1 MTEPQTKKC
10 PRCGARFGCCAPSR
24 CWCEDLPPLG
34 AINAESDCLCPECLG
49 KAVAAERAVPRCEQ
63 LSPPAESTGRAFTL
77 IELLVTIAIIA
88 ILAALLLP
96 VLARGKM
103 SAQTAKCGSNLR
115 QFVVAA
121 QMYWDDNNG
130 NTFAYVG
137 ATTTNGTYYWFG
149 LLGQGAEETRSF
161 DPTAGPL
168 YPSLGTGV
176 DFCPAFNYSSSQYK
190 LKAIVP
196 TCDYGYNT
204 SIYGPPLNMRKVNA
218 PANLA
223 FLADSAQVNTFEA
236 PASPKNPMFE
246 EWYYID
252 NEVGV
257 PSPQP
262 NTQFRHQQRA
272 NVVFVDG
279 HIALEQMAPGSA
291 DPRLPAQFIGSLPA
305 AILQP

>member
-1 MTEPQTKKC
+1 VTEPEQKIC
-10 PRCGARFGCCAPSR
+10 PRCGTRFGCGAPNR
-24 CWCEDLPPLG
+24 CWCAELPAL
-34 AINAESDCLCPECLG
+34 ADVNAASDCLCPDCLG
-49 KAVAAERAVPRCEQ
+49 RALAAERAAAVCEQ
-63 LSPPAESTGRAFTL
+63 RIAAAKPAPKAFTL
-77 IELLVTIAIIA
+77 IELLVTIAVVA
-88 ILAALLLP
+88 ILAAILLP
-96 VLARGKM
+96 VLSRGKLP
-103 SAQTAKCGSNLR
+103 AQAAKCASNLR
-115 QFVVAA
+115 QFVTAA

-130 NTFAYVG
+130 NTFPFVG

-161 DPTAGPL
+161 DPTTSPL
-168 YPSLGTGV
+168 YPWLGTGV
-176 DFCPAFNYSSSQYK
+176 DFCPAFAYSSSQFK
-190 LKAIVP
+190 LKASVP
-196 TCDYGYNT
+196 TCDYGYNS
-204 SIYGPPLNMRKVNA
+204 SIYSTPLNLRKLAA

-223 FLADSAQVNTFEA
+223 FLADSAQVNTFEP
-236 PASPKNPMFE
+236 PASPRNPMFE

-252 NEVGV
+252 NEVGQ

-279 HIALEQMAPGSA
+279 HFAAEQMAAGSA